1 MFLFDRL
8 GEPTYGIRSCA
19 GPMTTNLADSP
30 DRKRIYIT
38 GSETGSILVADAP
51 VPGQAMYAIMTS
63 CLSGRT
69 PCIGWSVWFL
79 SFSEKSVNSSSTQ
92 FL

>member
-51 VPGQAMYAIMTS
+51 VPGQEMYATMTS
-63 CLSGRT
+63 
-69 PCIGWSVWFL
+69 
-79 SFSEKSVNSSSTQ
+79 
-92 FL
+92 